1 LVYTHIVPFDED
13 AEGLHHATAKN
24 DKEAGELLDQGF
36 RYECTT
42 PQGIMV
48 FIKKKK

>member
-1 LVYTHIVPFDED
+1 VPFDEE
-13 AEGLHHATAKN
+13 AQGYHHATVKD

-42 PQGIMV
+42 PQGTMM
-48 FIKKKK
+48 FIKKK